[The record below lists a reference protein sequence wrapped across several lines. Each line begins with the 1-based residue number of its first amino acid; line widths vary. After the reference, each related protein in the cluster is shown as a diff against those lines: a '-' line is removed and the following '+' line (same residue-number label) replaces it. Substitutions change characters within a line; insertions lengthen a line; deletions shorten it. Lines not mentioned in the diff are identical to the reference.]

1 MTNTN
6 TNNANANARDAYI
19 ERARETAMDLAGD
32 WFNDCMTE
40 KARRLVDDDGAEV
53 QYTLCPPVFDG
64 ACIEAR
70 AWINRREKGWPLEF
84 YGVARHAWETLTGV
98 QRRALGKLLEH
109 GGKLECWTEHDGD
122 TFYYNAHTTDVHC
135 AWECYNAAD
144 VFRYNTDD
152 VRGLPGG
159 DTTRDAVM
167 DFEHAV
173 HDAIRDAGL
182 ALETYGL
189 SVIAEAEARAAEY
202 AAEEWDAE
210 HAEAA

>member
-1 MTNTN
+1 MNTN
-6 TNNANANARDAYI
+6 PNNTNARDAYI
-19 ERARETAMDLAGD
+19 ERARDTAMALSGD

-40 KARRLVDDDGAEV
+40 RARKLVDDDGAEV

-70 AWINRREKGWPLEF
+70 AWINRAGKGRPLEF
-84 YGVARHAWETLTGV
+84 YGIARHAWETLTGA
-98 QRRALGKLLEH
+98 QRRALGKLMEH

-122 TFYYNAHTTDVHC
+122 RFCYDHSTTDVHL

-152 VRGLPGG
+152 LRDLPGG
-159 DTTRDAVM
+159 DTTLDAVI

-173 HDAIRDAGL
+173 HDVIRDAGL
-182 ALETYGL
+182 ALATYGL
-189 SVIAEAEARAAEY
+189 SVIAEAEERAAEY
-202 AAEEWDAE
+202 AAAEWDAE
-210 HAEAA
+210 HAEHA